1 MNTQTKTYVIE
12 TPSGARHG
20 NCLLGHG
27 STEKEAWEDAYGP
40 KPWSDYV
47 KKCARNA
54 WVRELGPDEDIHDL
68 R

>member
-1 MNTQTKTYVIE
+1 MTPEQQTTETYRE
-12 TPSGARHG
+12 LERR
-20 NCLLGHG
+20 L
-27 STEKEAWEDAYGP
+27 AYGP

-68 R
+68 W